1 MHGGLEAFDR
11 IALSPEGLL
20 LGITQLIG
28 VRQRV
33 TAEAVGHALQQGG
46 AFTGAGAGDRALGG
60 ITHRQ
65 HIHAVDFFA
74 VHAEASSFA
83 PDLGVTGG
91 ALVGHADGPLVVL
104 HHKQDGQLPQLRHV
118 QAFVELAD
126 VAGAIAK
133 ERGGDGIAGAIAKG
147 ITLVAAGEGRT
158 QRHGNAFADE
168 GIATEQ
174 VVLFG
179 EQVHRATTALG
190 AAGLFAKQLTH
201 HLAGRHA
208 RAEGMHVVAV
218 GAAEPVVLG
227 LHGLDHAT
235 GDRFLPVVEV
245 HEAKHLAAVV
255 HLRAFVLKP
264 SPQNHVPVDG
274 EGLLTGQIGAR
285 LGSGEAGGGGG
296 LRGHQT

>member
-1 MHGGLEAFDR
+1 M
-11 IALSPEGLL
+11 P
-20 LGITQLIG
+20 
-28 VRQRV
+28 
-33 TAEAVGHALQQGG
+33 AEAVGHALQQGG
-46 AFTGAGAGDRALGG
+46 AFTGAGAGHSALGG

-65 HIHAVDFFA
+65 HIHAVDLFA
-74 VHAEASSFA
+74 VHAKASGLA
-83 PDLGVTGG
+83 PDLGVAGG

-133 ERGGDGIAGAIAKG
+133 EGGGHRIAGAIAEG
-147 ITLVAAGEGRT
+147 IALVAAGEGRP
-158 QRHGNAFADE
+158 QSHGNALADE
-168 GIATEQ
+168 GVTAEQ

-179 EQVHRATTALG
+179 EQVHRATAALG
-190 AAGLFAKQLTH
+190 ATGLLTEQLTH
-201 HLAGRHA
+201 HLAGGHA
-208 RAEGMHVVAV
+208 SAEGMHVVAV

-264 SPQNHVPVDG
+264 SAQNHVPVDG
-274 EGLLTGQIGAR
+274 EGFLTGQIGAR